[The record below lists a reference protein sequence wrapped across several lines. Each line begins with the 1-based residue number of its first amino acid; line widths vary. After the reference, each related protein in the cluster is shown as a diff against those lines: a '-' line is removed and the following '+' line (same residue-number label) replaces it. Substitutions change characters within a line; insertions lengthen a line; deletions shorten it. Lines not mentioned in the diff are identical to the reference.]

1 MMLVRDIS
9 FAHVSLKGVRYH
21 MLIDRYLFRA
31 MGALKTPGI
40 AGRKNGTVF
49 LKIHG
54 IFRCVIKHLFAHRV
68 TLVDVLCLH
77 CFCSIVQ
84 VLCGILLHFQNHT
97 CVLNVAYPLYRDML
111 TLPLF
116 VNF

>member
-40 AGRKNGTVF
+40 AGRENGTVF

-84 VLCGILLHFQNHT
+84 VLCGILLHFRNHT
-97 CVLNVAYPLYRDML
+97 CCVKCGISIVQGYVNV
-111 TLPLF
+111 TL
-116 VNF
+116 VC